1 LRKALEEF
9 PKPLN
14 VYSMHDGAHALEF
27 FRKLSSQEITVFPKP
42 HLIFMDL
49 FMPNGNGLALLSDI
63 KRRPILK
70 DIPVIVLT
78 NSVNLADIKESYKLQ
93 ASGFIRKSFDFNEFK
108 SQLFSAL
115 SYWISTVMLP

>member
-1 LRKALEEF
+1 
-9 PKPLN
+9 
-14 VYSMHDGAHALEF
+14 MHDGAHALEF